1 MANLKIKPLQDYY
14 VELNSK
20 KEDGAMIIII
30 GISWLCL
37 FRPTSQEGLK
47 VKSFIML

>member
-20 KEDGAMIIII
+20 KEDGSMNQIVNYHN
-30 GISWLCL
+30 WN
-37 FRPTSQEGLK
+37 
-47 VKSFIML
+47 IMVVPF